1 MDSPGNETGQSG
13 GVAGMILSVI
23 GARPQFIKAAVVS
36 RALAAA
42 GIAES
47 VVHTGQHYDDAMSG
61 RFLRELKID
70 NIIANL
76 NCGSGSHAT
85 QTAEMMVALEK
96 LMIAHAAEIRAV
108 LVYGDTN
115 SSIAAALAASKLQ
128 IPVIHVEAGLR
139 SFNRAMPE
147 EINRVLVDHLSE
159 LLFCSSNQGVE
170 QLKRE
175 GIDKPV
181 IDVGDVMLDAFET
194 FAPEALQIA
203 RPSFVDGTPF
213 AIVTIHRPSNTDV
226 PARLNAIIN
235 GLAEWGI
242 RCVWPVHPRLRSRLQ
257 AMTLP
262 TNIQPVEPLSYFEML
277 ASLTACQCVVTDSGG
292 LQKETYWAKKPC
304 ITARGETEWIETL
317 ENNWN
322 QLWTAEEVPLPQ
334 LVATSPSAA
343 WKPLYGDGTA
353 STRIAEKIKGHFA
366 AC

>member
-1 MDSPGNETGQSG
+1 
-13 GVAGMILSVI
+13 MILTII

-36 RALAAA
+36 RALSAA

-61 RFLRELKID
+61 RFLRELKIE
-70 NIIANL
+70 NIIDNL

-85 QTAEMMVALEK
+85 QTAEMMVALES

-147 EINRVLVDHLSE
+147 EINRVLVDHLSD

-175 GIDKPV
+175 GVDRPV
-181 IDVGDVMLDAFET
+181 FDVGDVMLDAFET
-194 FAPEALQIA
+194 FAPEALHVA
-203 RPSFVDGTPF
+203 RPRFIDRTPF

-226 PARLNAIIN
+226 SQRLNAIIT
-235 GLAEWGI
+235 GLSTTGLQCI
-242 RCVWPVHPRLRSRLQ
+242 WPVHPRLRER
-257 AMTLP
+257 MKGMDLP
-262 TNIQPVEPLSYFEML
+262 SNIQPVEPLSYFEML
-277 ASLTACQCVVTDSGG
+277 ASLSACELVVTDSGG

-304 ITARGETEWIETL
+304 ITARGETEWVETL
-317 ENNWN
+317 DGNWN
-322 QLWTAEEVPLPQ
+322 QLWNAEEQSLKELIAQKPTQP
-334 LVATSPSAA
+334 
-343 WKPLYGDGTA
+343 WKRLYGDGTA
-353 STRIAEKIKGHFA
+353 SARIAQAIGGHFA
-366 AC
+366 TC